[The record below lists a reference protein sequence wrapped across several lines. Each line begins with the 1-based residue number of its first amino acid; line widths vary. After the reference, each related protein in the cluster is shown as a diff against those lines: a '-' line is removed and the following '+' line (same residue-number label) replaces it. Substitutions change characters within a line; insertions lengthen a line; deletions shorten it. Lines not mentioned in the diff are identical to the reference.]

1 MRKEWSLFTNF
12 GERKYLSRQE
22 IDKFIECS
30 AKFDKLTSSFC
41 WVMAATGC
49 RISEGLSLTIKN
61 IDKHNMTIVIECK
74 KKRGKK
80 IFRAIP
86 VPSSLIGT
94 IYGLYNSGVLGS
106 DRLWNWS
113 RMTAY
118 RKICQVMEKA
128 GISGGH
134 ATPKGLRH
142 GFAVSAIQA
151 NIPLN
156 IVQRWLGHADIK
168 TTSIYANAV
177 GPEERQLAARV
188 WRQMKKV
195 SGARGNFDEVAGGIQ
210 ENGMDSSSYSVGRSA
225 GPGSD
230 VPLWRGSTG
239 GQPGLI
245 QSGCA
250 MLQNWL
256 YCNQNNPSISY
267 TYPSSYGFKNYLFS
281 GDAAEQS
288 RNIDGSEDDR
298 PRTANMMS
306 D

>member
-1 MRKEWSLFTNF
+1 
-12 GERKYLSRQE
+12 
-22 IDKFIECS
+22 
-30 AKFDKLTSSFC
+30 
-41 WVMAATGC
+41 
-49 RISEGLSLTIKN
+49 
-61 IDKHNMTIVIECK
+61 
-74 KKRGKK
+74 
-80 IFRAIP
+80 
-86 VPSSLIGT
+86 
-94 IYGLYNSGVLGS
+94 
-106 DRLWNWS
+106 
-113 RMTAY
+113 
-118 RKICQVMEKA
+118 MEKA